1 MKKTALF
8 ILLLTLCA
16 LLCSACRSDSN
27 SPGTLGSEQPTT
39 ESSGYSEPTSPENSE
54 AATQQPTQNTEPSIG
69 QTQTPSTEPAECS
82 HTFGQWVTTK
92 LANCKEAGERT
103 RTCSHCAA
111 QEKEVLP
118 RNDAHTPVTDPAVA
132 ATCKS
137 TGLTEGS
144 HCSVCEKVLV
154 AQTTLPMTDVHTPVT
169 DAAVAA
175 TCKST
180 GLTEGSHCSVCE
192 KVLVAQT
199 TLPMTDVHTPVTDA
213 AVAATCKS
221 TGLTEGSHCS
231 VCKLVLVAQT
241 TIPKTEHHY
250 VDNLCDCGA
259 YVESQGLAF
268 TKSGSGCTLSGI
280 GTCHDARIVVPAT
293 YAGLP
298 VKYIAADAFKSV
310 NSFYEIVLPSSIT
323 SIGPRAFAYCK
334 NLKTIAIP
342 DGVQYLEI
350 ETFAECK
357 ALETVELPAQLLQ
370 IMERCFTGCT
380 SLKNIELPKELIKI
394 REYAFMDCRKL
405 ETITLPTS
413 LNEIQQFAFY
423 DCTALSIKY
432 AGMKWQ
438 FKQLSKGFE
447 WCGNVWSNVI
457 ACKDGDCDFDG
468 NSVNW

>member
-1 MKKTALF
+1 MKKTALLT
-8 ILLLTLCA
+8 LLLMLCT
-16 LLCSACRSDSN
+16 LLCCACHSN
-27 SPGTLGSEQPTT
+27 SNFQGAPGSEQPTA
-39 ESSGYSEPTSPENSE
+39 ESSGYSEPTLPENSE
-54 AATQQPTQNTEPSIG
+54 AATQRPTQNTEPSIG
-69 QTQTPSTEPAECS
+69 ETQTPSTEPAECS
-82 HTFGQWVTTK
+82 HTFDQWVTTK
-92 LANCKEAGERT
+92 QANCKEAGERT
-103 RTCSHCAA
+103 RTCSNCAV
-111 QEKEVLP
+111 QETEMLP
-118 RNDAHTPVTDPAVA
+118 KNDAHTPVTDAAVT

-144 HCSVCEKVLV
+144 HCSTCDKVLV
-154 AQTTLPMTDVHTPVT
+154 AQTILPVTDVHTPVT

-175 TCKST
+175 TCKSA
-180 GLTEGSHCSVCE
+180 GLTEGSHCSVCN
-192 KVLVAQT
+192 
-199 TLPMTDVHTPVTDA
+199 
-213 AVAATCKS
+213 
-221 TGLTEGSHCS
+221 
-231 VCKLVLVAQT
+231 LVLVAQT

-250 VDNLCDCGA
+250 VDNLCECGA
-259 YVESQGLAF
+259 YVESKGLAF
-268 TKSGSGCTLSGI
+268 TKSGSAYTLSGI
-280 GTCHDARIVVPAT
+280 GTCQDARIVVPAT
-293 YAGLP
+293 YDGLP

-342 DGVQYLEI
+342 DGVKYLEI

-370 IMERCFTGCT
+370 IMERCFISCT

-394 REYAFMDCRKL
+394 REYAFMNCRKL

-423 DCTALSIKY
+423 DCVALSIQY

-468 NSVNW
+468 NTVNW